1 MERWL
6 SNRKLWAVTIIV
18 FVAVIL
24 LMIDKNDQAAERK
37 AASEKTAS
45 YFTKHAGRSGTAE
58 SDVKTVRPPAKL
70 IVDMKGAVRRPGI
83 YTMTAGDRVSDAVA
97 RAGGI
102 TAKAD
107 ENRINL
113 AQKVADEMV
122 IFVPE
127 KGKKSPPQVSGSP
140 GTAASPQGTSSS
152 GPSGGQININSADEQ
167 ALQNLTGIG
176 PAKAKAIVQ
185 YREQHGPFKSVD
197 DLNNVS
203 GIGDKSL
210 EKIKPEATVQ

>member
-6 SNRKLWAVTIIV
+6 SNRKLWAVAIIV
-18 FVAVIL
+18 LIAVIL
-24 LMIDKNDQAAERK
+24 LMVYKNNQAAERK
-37 AASEKTAS
+37 AAAEKTAS
-45 YFTKHAGRSGTAE
+45 YFKKSASPSSAAE
-58 SDVKTVRPPAKL
+58 SDVKTVRLPAKL

-97 RAGGI
+97 RAGGL
-102 TAKAD
+102 TVKAD

-127 KGKKSPPQVSGSP
+127 KGKKDPPQISGSP
-140 GTAASPQGTSSS
+140 GTTASPQGASSA
-152 GPSGGQININSADEQ
+152 GPAGEQININSADEQ

-176 PAKAKAIVQ
+176 PAKAKAIIQ

-210 EKIKPEATVQ
+210 EKIKPDATVR